1 MRFLSILL
9 LSMSLSWVAVANAAV
24 TGVAKI
30 DPAVAAGIDGE
41 TTVFIFARAVKGPR
55 MPLAMVRTQVKNL
68 PLEFTL
74 DDSSA
79 MMPQMSLSS
88 FATVDVVARVSRSGM
103 ATPASGDLEGK
114 VSAIG
119 NDSQGVELVIDK
131 VLP

>member
-1 MRFLSILL
+1 MRLLSTLL
-9 LSMSLSWVAVANAAV
+9 LSLSLSWVAVADAAI

-30 DPAVAAGIDGE
+30 DPAVAAGVDGE
-41 TTVFIFARAVKGPR
+41 TTVFIFARAVNGPR
-55 MPLAMVRTQVKNL
+55 MPLAMVRTQVKDL

-88 FATVDVVARVSRSGM
+88 FGQVDVVARVSHSGN
-103 ATPASGDLEGK
+103 ATPASGDLEGQVK
-114 VSAIG
+114 AIG
-119 NDSQGVELVIDK
+119 NDSQGIELVIDR